1 MTYGLER
8 NEEEY
13 ERLRRQSA
21 YDVVI
26 VGAGSAGCV
35 LAARLTEDPDCRVLL
50 LEAGPPDSAPEIA
63 MPGAF
68 VTLFHGPYAWED
80 ATTAQPHADGRS
92 IPWPHGRTLGGS
104 SAINGMVHIRGNRV
118 DYDAWRH
125 EYGCDGWGYDDL
137 VPYFAKAE
145 EQLRPEP
152 VRYVHELSAAWLESA
167 LAYGLPAND
176 DFNGDSQDGAGF
188 FRLTQRGGRRN
199 SVADAYLRP
208 ALERDNL
215 TVMTDAL
222 VTRVLVHHG
231 RATGVRFGDSEV
243 RAGHVVLSAGAI
255 NTPRLLLRSGID
267 APGVGRGLQDHPLCI
282 LEWSTPDTPNLWEEA
297 TPENLALWQR
307 TGEGPFASS
316 GAETVAFARSRDDA
330 PAPDLLL
337 GPLPGP
343 APDDG
348 LGMPDRRAV
357 GSLVMALDVRS
368 RGRITLDSIDPGYLT
383 ERHDLD
389 ALATGVRLTRE
400 IVGCEPLAR
409 HTAAERAPGDH
420 AVVEWIRANVAT
432 AFHPAC
438 SCAMGG
444 ADDAVCDPDLRVRGV
459 NGLSVV
465 DASVMPKLPRGN
477 TNAPTI
483 AIAERAAD
491 LMRA

>member
-1 MTYGLER
+1 M
-8 NEEEY
+8 
-13 ERLRRQSA
+13 

-35 LAARLTEDPDCRVLL
+35 LAARLSEDADRRVLL

-80 ATTAQPHADGRS
+80 ATTPQPHAGGRS

-104 SAINGMVHIRGNRV
+104 SAINGMVYIRGNRV
-118 DYDAWRH
+118 DYDAWRD
-125 EYGCDGWGYDDL
+125 EYGCEGWGYDDL
-137 VPYFAKAE
+137 LPYFRKAE
-145 EQLRPEP
+145 DTLRPED
-152 VRYVHELSAAWLESA
+152 VRYVHPLSAAWLESA
-167 LAYGLPAND
+167 LAHGLAANE
-176 DFNGDSQDGAGF
+176 DFNGETQDGAGHF
-188 FRLTQRGGRRN
+188 KLTQRGGRRN

-208 ALERDNL
+208 ALGRDNL
-215 TVMTDAL
+215 TVQTDAL
-222 VTRVLVHHG
+222 VTRVLVKQG
-231 RATGVRFGDSEV
+231 RATGVCVGDTEV
-243 RAGHVVLSAGAI
+243 RAGEVVLSAGAI
-255 NTPRLLLRSGID
+255 KTPQLLLLSDID
-267 APGVGRGLQDHPLCI
+267 APGVGQGLQDHPLCI
-282 LEWSTPDTPNLWEEA
+282 LEWATPDTPNLWEQA

-307 TGEGPFASS
+307 TGEGPFSSS
-316 GAETVAFARSRDDA
+316 GAETVAFARSHEDA

-348 LGMPDRRAV
+348 LGMPDRRGVA
-357 GSLVMALDVRS
+357 SLVMALDVRS
-368 RGRITLDSIDPGYLT
+368 RGSVTPTGIDPGYLT
-383 ERHDLD
+383 EQHDLD
-389 ALATGVRLTRE
+389 ALKAGVRLTRE
-400 IVGCEPLAR
+400 ILGCRPLAG
-409 HTAAERAPGDH
+409 HTAGERAPGDRD
-420 AVVEWIRANVAT
+420 VVEWIRANVAT

-444 ADDAVCDPDLRVRGV
+444 SHDAVCDPDLRVRGV
-459 NGLSVV
+459 DGLSVV

-491 LMRA
+491 LMRAQ